1 MDRLIA
7 TNSVP
12 FASADTAPASGTPQY
27 ATNGNPAT
35 GVAATDFPAYAWNM
49 IQDEIYNV
57 IISAG
62 LTPNR
67 NAWNQLLT
75 AIETMLQ
82 GSTTNV
88 AADTGAANAYVVAFT
103 PALTAPIPWVPFWIK
118 VAHAN
123 TGASTLNAT
132 GTVEPLVGGAHLALQ
147 GGEMVANGNALIY
160 WNPTLAAGAGSYV
173 LFFCSGAPE
182 QIAPASAPEHAA
194 QMQQMIGVIGSVR
207 NLKASLNA
215 AGTSLTL
222 TADEVGVK
230 SALGGP
236 AQMLANFNQT
246 VSTTA
251 SGIGGVVGTALAAS
265 GFAGVYAAWNPTTQT
280 PGAYIKNANS
290 LLPNVDP
297 SPPAGWVSTGLIS
310 VWPLNASTQFIV
322 ATQND
327 RRIRF
332 TNVNVLSSSSVA
344 GSPTSLSLS
353 PIVPFNAKRI
363 KGYYSFQSTTTTSP
377 IGAAIG
383 SANPFIDVISIQ
395 GIGEQGFPYEIDLE
409 TPQTMF
415 WQASNTTGTFGI
427 NGYVTGYDI

>member
-12 FASADTAPASGTPQY
+12 FASADTAPATGTPQY
-27 ATNGNPAT
+27 ATTGNPAT
-35 GVAATDFPAYAWNM
+35 STPPTVFPAYAWNM
-49 IQDEIYNV
+49 LQDEIYNV
-57 IISAG
+57 IIAAG

-75 AIETMLQ
+75 AIQSMLQ

-88 AADTGAANAYVVAFT
+88 GVDTGTANAYVVAFT

-173 LFFCSGAPE
+173 LLFCSGAPE

-194 QMQQMIGVIGSVR
+194 QMQQMIGVVGSVR

-246 VSTTA
+246 VSTTV

-280 PGAYIKNANS
+280 QGAFIVNANS
-290 LLPNVDP
+290 LAPNVAV

-310 VWPLNASTQFIV
+310 VWPLNASTQFI
-322 ATQND
+322 AAFQND

-332 TNVNVLSSSSVA
+332 AAVYFLSSSSTPA
-344 GSPTSLSLS
+344 SPTSLALTAI
-353 PIVPFNAKRI
+353 PVNAKKVR
-363 KGYYSFQSTTTTSP
+363 GYFAFQSTTTTSS
-377 IGAAIG
+377 ITCAI
-383 SANPFIDVISIQ
+383 SATNPFMDVISIQ
-395 GIGEQGFPYEIDLE
+395 GIGQSGFPFEIDL
-409 TPQTMF
+409 QTAQTVY
-415 WQASNTTGTFGI
+415 WQAANAAGTFGVNALI
-427 NGYVTGYDI
+427 TGYEI